1 MQKTRRSLRAGGP
14 LERGPVR
21 PPVGSRP
28 PSPALRPGRR
38 WVGLGVR
45 HALFPDSLAFGAQLR
60 SSSLLAASS
69 PTLHRPA
76 RTCGSCSALQRSR
89 PPGRV
94 TFRGRL
100 VERGFS
106 ARLAGPSVD
115 GLPPDRAGA
124 GCDHPFPG
132 LFPQGSAGATG
143 LVAPPGSP
151 RYGSCLFALKLR
163 FLRMQATPFS
173 APPAFG
179 SYRPGPL
186 IPPRGRP
193 RTAGLTPRL
202 DRSPCVPRLRSRD
215 LWTAFRWSDTVRNN
229 PPHWLT
235 VATAGLAPT
244 VSAFAG
250 GNPTRGT

>member
-1 MQKTRRSLRAGGP
+1 M
-14 LERGPVR
+14 R
-21 PPVGSRP
+21 PPANSRP

-106 ARLAGPSVD
+106 ARLARPSVD

-124 GCDHPFPG
+124 GCDHPFPACFRRDRLVPPG
-132 LFPQGSAGATG
+132 WRLRRAPHVTG
-143 LVAPPGSP
+143 LASFLSSCVSFACGRRRFRHPPPSDLIALAPSSRLPAGLGWPDSLRGWALPLACPGCEA
-151 RYGSCLFALKLR
+151 G
-163 FLRMQATPFS
+163 T
-173 APPAFG
+173 FG
-179 SYRPGPL
+179 RHFDGP
-186 IPPRGRP
+186 IPSGTTP
-193 RTAGLTPRL
+193 RTG
-202 DRSPCVPRLRSRD
+202 SQ
-215 LWTAFRWSDTVRNN
+215 
-229 PPHWLT
+229 
-235 VATAGLAPT
+235 
-244 VSAFAG
+244 
-250 GNPTRGT
+250 